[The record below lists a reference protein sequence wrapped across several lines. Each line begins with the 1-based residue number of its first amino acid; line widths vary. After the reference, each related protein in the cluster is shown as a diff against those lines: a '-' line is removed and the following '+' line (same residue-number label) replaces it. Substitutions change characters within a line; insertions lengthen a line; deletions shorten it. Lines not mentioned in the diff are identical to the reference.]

1 MARDGSIRV
10 EDMALV
16 EQPAPLKVVVA
27 HEPIDS
33 AQVWL
38 YHKTTHRAIYEQA
51 RAQASGYD
59 EVILWNRARQI
70 TEATTANVVA
80 DVGGAR
86 VTPPVSCGLLP
97 GTFRE
102 ELLARGE
109 IQEGALTIDDLRTAS
124 QVWLINSVHEWREA
138 SVVHR
143 T

>member
-1 MARDGSIRV
+1 
-10 EDMALV
+10 
-16 EQPAPLKVVVA
+16 
-27 HEPIDS
+27 
-33 AQVWL
+33 
-38 YHKTTHRAIYEQA
+38 
-51 RAQASGYD
+51 
-59 EVILWNRARQI
+59 
-70 TEATTANVVA
+70 
-80 DVGGAR
+80 
-86 VTPPVSCGLLP
+86 VSCGLLP